1 MDKKFL
7 QQQKEKLEQKKKEL
21 EDSLKSFAQ
30 KDKIQK
36 DDWDT
41 KFPRFGDQSRGHADI
56 EENADEVEEYEN
68 TLPVEYAL
76 ETALR
81 DVNEAL
87 EKIKT
92 NNYGICEKCKREIEK
107 ERLEIVPEA
116 KLCSHCIK

>member
-1 MDKKFL
+1 MDKEFI
-7 QQQKEKLEQKKKEL
+7 QQQKEKLEKKRKEL
-21 EDSLKSFAQ
+21 ENSLKNFAK
-30 KDKIQK
+30 KDEKLK
-36 DDWDT
+36 NDWNT
-41 KFPRFGDQSRGHADI
+41 KFPNFGDQSRGHADL

-76 ETALR
+76 EINLR

-92 NNYGICEKCKREIEK
+92 GKYGICEKCGKEIEK

-116 KLCSHCIK
+116 RFCSKHKK